1 MLAGII
7 SGEVV
12 LRAFLALLLFL
23 TLSPLALAEEAAKAE
38 GGKDEASKVMFV
50 DLTPALVGNYG
61 SGPKLKYFKADIA
74 LKVTGKEA
82 KDKVEHHEPLVR
94 NQLIMLFAQQTDD
107 TLGSV
112 DAKEKLRQEALKQI
126 QTVLNEE
133 EGKPLVDD
141 LLFNNLIVQP

>member
-1 MLAGII
+1 MAMLAGIVH
-7 SGEVV
+7 GEVA
-12 LRAFLALLLFL
+12 LRALIALLLV
-23 TLSPLALAEEAAKAE
+23 LSFTPVMAEEEAKPEDAN
-38 GGKDEASKVMFV
+38 KPLFV

-82 KDKVEHHEPLVR
+82 QDKVEHHEPLIR
-94 NQLIMLFAQQTDD
+94 NQLIMLFAQQTDE

-112 DAKEKLRQEALKQI
+112 DAKEKLRQEALKQV
-126 QTVLNEE
+126 QTVLNAE